1 MLQRQARTMF
11 HFMNQILEGFR
22 KSFSREAAFEWFV
35 VVVVGLM
42 VRSDHLGV
50 TSIIRELGLRPEVY
64 ESILHFFRA
73 WSWKLARVRQ
83 VWYETVQANAPIYR
97 EGTWNIL
104 IGDGV
109 KQSKEARRMP
119 AVKKLFQDSE
129 DSSKAAYIFGH
140 MFGGLGIL
148 IGNQAKKFCLP
159 LSIRLHDGLQ
169 FLETWKGASG
179 SIKTHIVQMV
189 EDAYEAAK
197 TFGNSLLL
205 LDRYFLSVPAL
216 TRLAELNTSGPVRL
230 EIVTKA
236 KQNCVAYKRPMRKA
250 GRGRPPK
257 KGEKVILKEL
267 FSANA
272 SQFTTTTL
280 DLYGKQSQVEY
291 LCVDLLWGQKLYQML
306 RFVLVK
312 YKNTYSILV
321 STCLDLT
328 PEAII
333 RLYSYRFRI
342 EGCFRE
348 LKQQIGCFSYHFWTR
363 AMPKLNHFSK
373 KGTPDPLDQI
383 CDEKLRS
390 AVQATVRAVEGFVM
404 FSCIAMGL
412 LQMIALQN
420 SANPELHNFRYLR
433 TRSSCIAS
441 EGTTMCFL
449 RRYFFHFI
457 ALYPD
462 STISRII
469 LSKLDTSG
477 MPSVA

>member
-1 MLQRQARTMF
+1 MF
-11 HFMNQILEGFR
+11 QFMNKILEGFR
-22 KSFSREAAFEWFV
+22 KCFTRKAAFEWLV
-35 VVVVGLM
+35 VVVIGLM

-50 TSIIRELGLRPEVY
+50 TSFIRELGLRPGVY
-64 ESILHFFRA
+64 ESLLHFFRA
-73 WSWKLARVRQ
+73 SSWKLARVRQ
-83 VWYETVQANAPIYR
+83 VWYETVKANAPVCR

-119 AVKKLFQDSE
+119 AVKKIFQDSE

-169 FLETWKGASG
+169 FLETWKGPSG
-179 SIKTHIVQMV
+179 SIKTHVVQMV
-189 EDAYEAAK
+189 EDAYDAAK

-205 LDRYFLSVPAL
+205 LDRYFLSVSAL
-216 TRLAELNTSGPVRL
+216 TRLAELNASGPVRL

-236 KQNCVAYKRPMRKA
+236 KQNCVAFKLPERKS
-250 GRGRPPK
+250 GRGRPSK
-257 KGEKVILKEL
+257 KGEKLVIKDL
-267 FSANA
+267 FSADNA
-272 SQFTTTTL
+272 QFTKTVL
-280 DLYGKQSQVEY
+280 DLYGKQTQVEY

-312 YKNTYSILV
+312 YGNTQSILV
-321 STCLDLT
+321 STCLGLT

-333 RLYSYRFRI
+333 RLYSCRFRI

-348 LKQQIGCFSYHFWTR
+348 LKQQIGGFGYHFWTR
-363 AMPKLNHFSK
+363 AMPKLNHFRK
-373 KGTPDPLDQI
+373 KGSPDPLDKI
-383 CDEKLRS
+383 FNDKLRA

-412 LQMIALQN
+412 LQMIALQH
-420 SANPELHNFRYLR
+420 SDTLELQSFRYLR
-433 TRSSCIAS
+433 TQSNCVAS

-449 RRYFFHFI
+449 RRYFFRFM
-457 ALYPD
+457 AMCPD
-462 STISRII
+462 LTISRII
-469 LSKLDTSG
+469 LSKSDTSG
-477 MPSVA
+477 LKGAA